1 VVALRGTA
9 CGDTQIPRTMTG
21 ALAAALTDAARD
33 GGIRPMTTLPASTV
47 DTRPL
52 RFEAWPDDTRRRAY
66 ELWSSIAVGSAP
78 RTEHL
83 LAQEAGE
90 GVAVPAASTIRAWA
104 ASEGWPAQRDE
115 DRAQTH
121 GRTLR
126 ELQAGFLSAVV
137 LAENTMLDAM
147 VGLLDG
153 APYGGSGRIK
163 AAEAILRLAERS
175 GVRFLATAMELEPPT
190 ADDDKGLTLE
200 QRARRARARMREANA
215 RSW

>member
-1 VVALRGTA
+1 
-9 CGDTQIPRTMTG
+9 MT
-21 ALAAALTDAARD
+21 D
-33 GGIRPMTTLPASTV
+33 LPADNP

-52 RFEAWPDDTRRRAY
+52 RFEPWPDHVKTRAF
-66 ELWSSIAVGSAP
+66 EFWSTIAVGSAP
-78 RTEHL
+78 RVEHL
-83 LAQEAGE
+83 LAQEAGD
-90 GVAVPAASTIRAWA
+90 GVAVPAASTIRTWA
-104 ASEGWPAQRDE
+104 AAEGWAAQRDA

-126 ELQAGFLSAVV
+126 GLQAGFLSAVV

-147 VGLLDG
+147 VGLLNG

-163 AAEAILRLAERS
+163 AAEAVLRLAERS
-175 GVRFLATAMELEPPT
+175 GLRFVVTEMELQSPT
-190 ADDDKGLTLE
+190 ADDDKDLSLE

>member
-1 VVALRGTA
+1 
-9 CGDTQIPRTMTG
+9 MTG
-21 ALAAALTDAARD
+21 FPADTSDA
-33 GGIRPMTTLPASTV
+33 
-47 DTRPL
+47 RPL
-52 RFEAWPDDTRRRAY
+52 RFEAWPDDTRHRAF

-78 RTEHL
+78 RVEHL

-104 ASEGWPAQRDE
+104 AADGWAAQRDA

-126 ELQAGFLSAVV
+126 GLQAGFLSAVV

-147 VGLLDG
+147 VGLLDS

-163 AAEAILRLAERS
+163 AAEAVLRLAERS
-175 GVRFLATAMELEPPT
+175 GLRFVVTEMELQPPT
-190 ADDDKGLTLE
+190 ADNDKDLSLD
-200 QRARRARARMREANA
+200 QRARRMRAMMSAKNA
-215 RSW
+215 RSG